1 MSVYAK
7 IVQPLQHY
15 IKFPK
20 IWIDNSV
27 MRLHAKLSVLIL
39 FTGCMLTSLGQFFG
53 KPIDCIVSGAKVP
66 KGVMNTYC
74 WIHSTFSL
82 PKNISMDVGSQNA
95 IYGQQGVGAY
105 TGTYESDTG
114 VYENKYYQWVCF
126 TLLFQG
132 ILFLIPYQLWK
143 RWEGGKVASIIPGSI
158 THNVSDK
165 RMPTFATPAKL
176 VPKKTIQVA
185 VASMKDYFIRDNTYI
200 EHRYYLHKFALC
212 EFLNFL
218 NVLLQIYFLNF
229 FLGGV
234 FTTYGS
240 DVIAMSQ
247 EDPDKRNDPMDRVF
261 PKVAKCT
268 YRYYGGSGTIQNA
281 DGQCILSLNIISE
294 KIYIVVWFWFIS
306 LAIVSAGQLVWRLL
320 TLCSRR
326 VREQF
331 LRGKSFLLTKNSEV
345 TTVCN
350 NITLGDW
357 FILILIS
364 ENIDTRIFSELIR
377 QLSKTFD
384 KMMDES
390 HVTFDTAV

>member
-1 MSVYAK
+1 MSVYKA
-7 IVQPLQHY
+7 IVKPLQHY

-20 IWIDNSV
+20 IWIDNTV
-27 MRLHAKLSVLIL
+27 MRLHAKLTVLIL
-39 FTGCMLTSLGQFFG
+39 FTGCMLTSVGQFFG

-82 PKNISMDVGSQNA
+82 PKNISMNVGTQEA
-95 IYGQQGVGAY
+95 MYGQQGI
-105 TGTYESDTG
+105 GTYDEDDE
-114 VYENKYYQWVCF
+114 VYENKYYQWVCY
-126 TLLFQG
+126 TLLIQG
-132 ILFLIPYQLWK
+132 LFFLIPYQLWK
-143 RWEGGKVASIIPGSI
+143 RWEGGKVSSIIPRDL
-158 THNVSDK
+158 THTVNDK
-165 RMPTFATPAKL
+165 RMPVFATPAKL
-176 VPKKTIQVA
+176 IPQKKMQVA
-185 VASMKDYFIRDNTYI
+185 VAVMKDYFIRDNNYI
-200 EHRYYLHKFALC
+200 EHRYYLHKFAFC
-212 EFLNFL
+212 ELLNFC
-218 NVLLQIYFLNF
+218 NVLFQIYFLNV

-247 EDPDKRNDPMDRVF
+247 EDPDKRNDPMDRIF
-261 PKVAKCT
+261 PKVAKCDF
-268 YRYYGGSGTIQNA
+268 RWYGGSGTIQNA
-281 DGQCILSLNIISE
+281 DGQCILPLNIINE
-294 KIYIVVWFWFIS
+294 KIYIIVWFWFVT
-306 LAIVSAGQLVWRLL
+306 LAIVTGVQLAWRVC
-320 TLCSRR
+320 TLASRR

-331 LRGKSFLLTKNSEV
+331 LRGKSYMLTNNSDV

-364 ENIDTRIFSELIR
+364 ENIDTRVFSELIR
-377 QLSKTFD
+377 QLSKTFS